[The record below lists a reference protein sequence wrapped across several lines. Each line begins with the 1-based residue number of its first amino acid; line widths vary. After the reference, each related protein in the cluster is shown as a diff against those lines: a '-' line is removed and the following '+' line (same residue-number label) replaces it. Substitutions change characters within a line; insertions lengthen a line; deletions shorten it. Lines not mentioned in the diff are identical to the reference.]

1 MKKHLL
7 LFVAALLGVFLPLR
21 AAIEPTKSQM
31 WWGYFTD
38 ADAAAIDYESGL
50 GYSSASTFDVGIFV
64 PMTDRFVSGSTINA
78 LRIWFG
84 PDVSKISGDLTVWIS
99 TQQFTDISA
108 ADYVQTVAKSSLTQG
123 ANDIALSTP
132 FAVDG
137 RDVYVG
143 FTFSTTSQ
151 AYPLMCNGDDAPNA
165 FVFRHNGDQWL
176 DFNGQGYGKLAMQ
189 LLLDGGDYPRDCAA
203 AIDFGRTVVLQG
215 NQGYVSFRFK
225 NTGSNPITSI
235 TYALATDGAA
245 AEERTLTVEPVGFG
259 DSKSIT
265 VNLGLA
271 EQACKYTKQI
281 TISKVNGNDN
291 AEQQRTGHG
300 DLIGISSKPALLPV
314 VEEFTGT
321 WCGYCPYGTV
331 GMQAAHEAYGDR
343 VVLIAVHR
351 SDVMEI
357 SGYIPVVDIYA
368 SGFPS
373 SQINRSGTSYYPYN
387 LKDYLTRF
395 FDRATQASLE
405 LDAAWT
411 DDTKTAVQFR
421 TSTHFVYDGDDERYG
436 LAFVLVEDGLKGS
449 GSRWAQANFL
459 SGRSVADDMAF
470 WSKAGS
476 TVSNLEYDHVAVAAW
491 DALEGVDGSVE
502 PSVRAAEPQEF
513 SFTGD
518 ISASTLIQ
526 DKARLTALALL
537 IDRTDGSIVN
547 AARSAVA
554 DAVAPV
560 DAIADVEDGRSA
572 AVSGYYGID
581 GKHLSVPA
589 RGVNI
594 VKYRDGRTEKVIRK

>member
-7 LFVAALLGVFLPLR
+7 LLAAALFGAFTPLS
-21 AAIEPTKSQM
+21 AAIEPTETQM

-38 ADAAAIDYESGL
+38 SDAAAIDYESGL
-50 GYSSASTFDVGIFV
+50 GYSTASTFDVGILV
-64 PMTDRFVSGSTINA
+64 PMTDRFASGSTINA

-99 TQQFTDISA
+99 TQQPTDITA
-108 ADYVQTVAKSSLTQG
+108 ADYVQTVAKSSLAHG
-123 ANDIALSTP
+123 ANDIALTTP

-143 FTFSTTSQ
+143 FTFSTTSR

-165 FVFRHNGDQWL
+165 FVFRHNNGQWL

-203 AIDFGRTVVLQG
+203 AMDFGRTVVLQG
-215 NQGYVSFRFK
+215 NQGYASFRFK
-225 NTGSNPITSI
+225 NAGSNAISSI
-235 TYALATDGAA
+235 TYLLATDGAA

-259 DSKSIT
+259 DSKAVTID
-265 VNLGLA
+265 LGVA
-271 EQACKYTKQI
+271 DEARKYVKQI
-281 TISKVNGNDN
+281 TITKVNGTDN
-291 AEQQRTGHG
+291 GEPQRTASG
-300 DLIGISSKPALLPV
+300 DLIGISSKPAVLPV

-331 GMQAAHEAYGDR
+331 GMQAAHETYGDR
-343 VVLIAVHR
+343 VALIAVH
-351 SDVMEI
+351 SGDVMQV
-357 SGYIPVVDIYA
+357 SSYDGVVNAYA

-373 SQINRSGTSYYPYN
+373 SQINRSGTSYYPYY
-387 LKDYLTRF
+387 LKSYLTRF
-395 FDRATQASLE
+395 FDRATQASLGLE
-405 LDAAWT
+405 AAWT
-411 DDTKTAVQFR
+411 DDSKTAVQFS
-421 TSTHFVYDGDDERYG
+421 TSTHFAYDGDDERYG

-449 GSRWAQANFL
+449 GSRWAQTNYL
-459 SGRSVADDMAF
+459 SGRSVEDDMAF

-476 TVSNLEYDHVAVAAW
+476 TVSNLQYDHVAVAAW
-491 DALEGVDGSVE
+491 DVLEGVDGSVE
-502 PSVRAAEPQEF
+502 PSVRAAEPQAF

-526 DKARLTALALL
+526 DKSKLTAIALL

-547 AARSAVA
+547 AARSEIA
-554 DAVAPV
+554 DAAAPV
-560 DAIADVEDGRSA
+560 DAIAGVENGRSA
-572 AVSGYYGID
+572 DVAGYYGID
-581 GKHLSVPA
+581 GKRLSAPA